1 MKVNKLLFCLL
12 FLMLGTT
19 TAWAD
24 KYYQPGSYKGDNTP
38 RLTLEQ
44 AVGKKFM
51 IYNTA
56 IAGNVDRTGFLRNG
70 GASFEHDKSKERD
83 LYVYNES
90 FVYTME
96 KHTDDD
102 GTVWYAIKSVNTGLY
117 VNAAGKT
124 DILKATDAKLII
136 TSWNEATEGKSGV
149 NMESWKYSV
158 IANNKIT
165 SDGHGSTVFVVKNGN
180 TYWNGNPDAFATY
193 SNGHPFAFYEAH
205 EVTGG
210 EYLQDLHI
218 YSRSDIYSAQVIYGY
233 IKDASQITSSPR
245 FVDEGGFE
253 NLIDGDATT
262 YNVTDWKSTTNGH
275 YYQIDLRTSVE
286 SLYLYM
292 QRRADGKNAPTKY
305 ELQASADGNSY
316 KKIGEYTTELA
327 SKVFYTSPKILLNGS
342 YQHLRIVAR
351 ETTTPDYKCMGFS
364 ELYVLPGTP
373 EMEDVLK
380 FVNLSA
386 ADPIYTKTTAKEYTR
401 LVEKYNS
408 ECPDAKLLSGVP
420 LPGNKYR
427 IYADAYDVK
436 NHVYVNREIK
446 ADSEFDDLEIVSP
459 GSYHK
464 TEGDARKM
472 YEWYCERTADGYLVF
487 RNVANP
493 KKYLGNG
500 AVVDEPYG
508 WSMSTL
514 GTQRHGVPLRNHAQ
528 QYLAVYNDGTHWM
541 GNVKEIQNQTVANA
555 SIDHDNNAET
565 DPKIVEK
572 GLCTDF
578 VFIPVPNSDN
588 EKKITI
594 TANDLVERNT
604 RLLFDSNGDGTA
616 EVHPLPFSRM
626 FVDPNKFSKLQLQ
639 LLCNDVHVYK
649 GVKVNGVLNDAV
661 ATHNVNDNVISFNF
675 NAVNDGDI
683 LEIQLDIKKPFEVM
697 SAEFKTTETPH
708 LYLIRNKHQLGLP
721 QQARPNRADVNIEIG
736 GDENDQPISSQTGRR
751 YYARFNNRGADMDL
765 VEGTETWQNTD
776 IDANSLF
783 YFTET
788 EDKDH
793 AEYYCVD
800 IHNATT
806 VMKCADHAK
815 WDNQGNTWFVQPKKI
830 TNNYGYNIGRTIL
843 NTNNNP
849 NDVWGCS
856 HSEGNKIVMHSAND
870 DGTAWEFIPV
880 DDPTAKKLLYEFIDG
895 VAKEL
900 YSAIDSKMD
909 LPGIDETK
917 AGYYLKMV
925 EMMHDRAAYFKDP
938 ESYKISGG
946 SFSDETSNPVAKL
959 LQFAQNIHMLEHE
972 IEYALYELPGLSQ
985 DVVGKLSDLGN
996 SEQPHWYYIR
1006 NVKSNN
1012 YAGYVDT
1019 DAQMSL
1025 GQFPVD
1031 EEGENQPQLKNLF
1044 YFVGEKNSY
1053 APVMDDDPNNNG
1065 LYHDFPGNNLIVDEY
1080 LKAHMHTFMAKDLTL
1095 VSKNVKVPMSNVN
1108 MNPGSGKQTVA
1119 NVSLKHDED
1128 WRVELE
1134 YDLTGHTQYNAYGSA
1149 LLASTG
1155 DPLADNYTGAFQVYF
1170 KDDHSIVIKC
1180 NNADDGYRFWH
1191 TQNYCSHIK
1200 VVITYSQHVVTM
1212 DVYNSIGV
1220 KETKHVYGVTLN
1232 DISQLTTALP
1242 ADGVTLT
1249 KLNAYQVEEMTWKTH
1264 QQLQE
1269 DGENKDDWY
1278 ILPSSNTAYPGLA
1291 IVLEDP
1297 NDNMMGW
1304 AKGEEGEGKYITT
1317 DLGTADNSTWK
1328 FERVIEFDAHV
1339 DELLEMYD
1347 YKDCVIYDKDIA
1359 RLYALILE
1367 KSTFIKEH
1375 ENDPLE
1381 EAAFNELYYAFLNYK
1396 GRTAAELQAPKPGSL
1411 YTIRPMVEENTGNA
1425 LLVHVDKSNETY
1437 STKEVY
1443 NGGVVRAGED
1453 EKSYDPR
1460 GVWVFEGT
1468 AGADGFLPLK
1478 DLKLRNLHTQCYLT
1492 ALGDA
1497 ASAVNEADA
1506 AQVTLGTIGGCITKF
1521 QVGEKFMNRTTVSPT
1536 LSYDR
1541 TRDFWGDALINYPSA
1556 LDESINTGKT
1566 EGNIPSTEGNVR
1578 CKRLDVEVK
1587 TDVNETS
1594 KNVVV
1599 TFTYEGGDH
1608 KINIL
1613 GVELLGNN
1621 GKMLYADYHYGSAD
1635 SDQENSVYTINGVVA
1650 GAYTMNCYVFEPDG
1664 GDQLTEHK
1672 GHFEIDGVVA
1682 YSGEGK
1688 IINTDIETTKW
1699 IVEEILNPEESVY
1712 YETSTNTNGHSTLM
1726 LGFPTLIPDEVEA
1739 FHGVTDGKI
1748 LDGRYISMVSYGEPY
1763 ETRIL
1768 PANAPVIL
1776 RNTDQSIESKTVKF
1790 YYRES
1795 NAKAVADNYI
1805 FGHLYFTAV
1814 KCASFDD
1821 VDGDGNPDRDIDIY
1835 MLNKNKTT
1843 TRMYRTYEN
1852 YDKDGNKVTLS
1863 DGTTTHFEGGYVTCK
1878 ANKAFM
1884 VLSKE
1889 TSQSV
1894 SSLAFTFTTG
1904 GTTSVDDVETELGE
1918 LEIIETIYDLQGRR
1932 LSEITQPG
1940 IYIVNG
1946 KKVFVK

>member
-1 MKVNKLLFCLL
+1 MKAKYLLFSLL

-24 KYYQPGSYKGDNTP
+24 KYYQPGSYKGDKMP

-56 IAGNVDRTGFLRNG
+56 IADGVDRTGFLRNDG
-70 GASFEHDKSKERD
+70 VQFAHDKSKERD

-96 KHTDDD
+96 AYDDNAD
-102 GTVWYAIKSVNTGLY
+102 GVNDWYAIKSVNTGLY
-117 VNAAGKT
+117 VNIDGKT
-124 DILKATDAKLII
+124 DILKATDAKLYI
-136 TSWNEATEGKSGV
+136 TSWDNATGKSGV
-149 NMESWKYSV
+149 SMEGWQYNV
-158 IANNKIT
+158 VANGDIT
-165 SDGHGSTVFVVKNGN
+165 SGGHGSTVFVVKNGN
-180 TYWNGNPDAFATY
+180 TYWNGNPAAFATW
-193 SNGHPFAFYEAH
+193 SDAHPYAFYEAH

-233 IKDASQITSSPR
+233 IKGASQITSSPSYTG
-245 FVDEGGFE
+245 EGGFA

-262 YNVTDWKSTTNGH
+262 YNVTNWQNNVAGH
-275 YYQIDLRTSVE
+275 YYQINLGENAE
-286 SLYLYM
+286 SIYLYM

-316 KKIGEYTTELA
+316 TKIGDYTTELA
-327 SKVFYTSPKILLNGS
+327 SKAIYTSPKISLNGS
-342 YQHLRIVAR
+342 YRYLRIVAR
-351 ETTTPDYKCMGFS
+351 ETSTDGYTCMGLS
-364 ELYVLPGTP
+364 ELYVLPSTK
-373 EMEDVLK
+373 EIEDAFEYVTLAS
-380 FVNLSA
+380 N
-386 ADPIYTKTTAKEYTR
+386 DPIYTKATAKEYTR

-408 ECPDAKLLSGVP
+408 QCPDARLLSGVP

-427 IYADAYDVK
+427 IYADAFDVEK
-436 NHVYVNREIK
+436 GVYVNREIK
-446 ADSEFDDLEIVSP
+446 ANADGTTLDIKDS
-459 GSYHK
+459 GSYYGEA
-464 TEGDARKM
+464 TDDARKV
-472 YEWYCERTADGYLVF
+472 YEWYCEQNSDGLLVF
-487 RNVANP
+487 RNVADP
-493 KKYLGNG
+493 SKFLGNG
-500 AVVDEPYG
+500 VVVNEPYG
-508 WSMSTL
+508 WSMNTV
-514 GTQRHGVPLRNHAQ
+514 GTRRHGVPLMNYAQ
-528 QYLAVYNDGTHWM
+528 QYLAVYNDGTLWM
-541 GNVKEIQNQTVANA
+541 GNVREIQNQTVANA
-555 SIDHDNNAET
+555 SIDTDNNPET
-565 DPKIVEK
+565 PAVEVAS

-578 VFIPVPNSDN
+578 VFIPVPHTNN

-616 EVHPLPFSRM
+616 EIHPLPYSRM
-626 FVDPNKFSKLQLQ
+626 FVDATKFSTLKLQ
-639 LLCNDVHVYK
+639 LLCDDVHVYK
-649 GVKVNGVLNDAV
+649 GVKVNGVLNNDV
-661 ATHNVNDNVISFNF
+661 ATRNGDVISFNF
-675 NAVNDGDI
+675 DAVNNGDI
-683 LEIQLDIKKPFEVM
+683 LEIQLDIEKPFEVM

-721 QQARPNRADVNIEIG
+721 QQARPNRADADVNIGIG
-736 GDENDQPISSQTGRR
+736 GDENGPISSQTGKR

-765 VEGTETWQNTD
+765 VEGTEDWTKTD
-776 IDANSLF
+776 FDANSLF

-788 EDKDH
+788 EDKDYT
-793 AEYYCVD
+793 EYYCVD

-815 WDNQGNTWFVQPKKI
+815 WDTQGNTWFVQPKKI

-856 HSEGNKIVMHSAND
+856 HSEGNKIVIHSAND

-880 DDPTAKKLLYEFIDG
+880 DDATAKKLLYEFIDG

-900 YSAIDSKMD
+900 YKAIDDKMTLD
-909 LPGIDETK
+909 GIDETK
-917 AGYYLKMV
+917 AGYYRKIV

-938 ESYKISGG
+938 TSYSG

-972 IEYALYELPGLSQ
+972 IQYALYELPELSQ
-985 DVVGKLSDLGN
+985 DVVGKLSELGN
-996 SEQPHWYYIR
+996 SDQPHWYYIR

-1019 DAQMSL
+1019 DAQMTL
-1025 GQFPVD
+1025 GQFPV
-1031 EEGENQPQLKNLF
+1031 ENGENQPQLKNLF

-1053 APVMDDDPNNNG
+1053 ASVMGGDPAKYG
-1065 LYHDFPGNNLIVDEY
+1065 TYKDFPGNNLIVDEY
-1080 LKAHMHTFMAKDLTL
+1080 LKAHMHTFMAKDLTF
-1095 VSKNVKVPMSNVN
+1095 VSKNVEVPMNNVN
-1108 MNPGSGKQTVA
+1108 MNPGAGKQTVA
-1119 NVSLKHDED
+1119 EVNLKHDED

-1134 YDLTGHTQYNAYGSA
+1134 YDLSGHTQYNAYGSA

-1155 DPLADNYTGAFQVYF
+1155 DPLADNYSGAFQVYF

-1180 NNADDGYRFWH
+1180 NNADDRYQFYN

-1220 KETKHVYGVTLN
+1220 KETKHVSGVTLN
-1232 DISQLTTALP
+1232 DISLLTTALP

-1269 DGENKDDWY
+1269 AGENKDDWY

-1291 IVLEDP
+1291 IVLDDP

-1304 AKGEEGEGKYITT
+1304 SNGEGKGTYITT

-1328 FERVIEFDAHV
+1328 FERVTDFDAHV
-1339 DELLEMYD
+1339 DELLKMYD

-1359 RLYALILE
+1359 RLYALIAE
-1367 KSTFIKEH
+1367 KSTFIKGGESR
-1375 ENDPLE
+1375 EGE

-1411 YTIRPMVEENTGNA
+1411 YTIRPMAEENTANA
-1425 LLVHVDKSNETY
+1425 LVVHVDNKGNGAY
-1437 STKEVY
+1437 ATKEVY

-1468 AGADGFLPLK
+1468 AGADGFLPLEN
-1478 DLKLRNLHTQCYLT
+1478 LKLKNLHTQCYLT

-1497 ASAVNEADA
+1497 ASAVNEANA
-1506 AQVTLGTIGGCITKF
+1506 APVTLGTIGGCITKF
-1521 QVGEKFMNRTTVSPT
+1521 KVGEQFMNRTTVTPT
-1536 LSYDR
+1536 LAYDR
-1541 TRDFWGDALINYPSA
+1541 TRDFWGDEVGTYPDRVKDQITIA
-1556 LDESINTGKT
+1556 RLGDGT
-1566 EGNIPSTEGNVR
+1566 VR

-1587 TDVNETS
+1587 TEGEESS

-1599 TFTYEGGDH
+1599 TFTYDDGNH

-1621 GKMLYADYHYGSAD
+1621 GEVLYSDYHYGKAGGD
-1635 SDQENSVYTINGVVA
+1635 HVDNTYTITGVVA
-1650 GAYTMNCYVFEPDG
+1650 GAYTMNCYVFEPNG
-1664 GDQLTEHK
+1664 GDQLIEHK
-1672 GHFEIDGVVA
+1672 GHFTIDGVVA

-1688 IINTDIETTKW
+1688 IVNTGSATTKW
-1699 IVEEILNPEESVY
+1699 IVEEIRNPEEQVY
-1712 YETSTNTNGHSTLM
+1712 FETSTNTNGHSTLM

-1739 FHGVTDGKI
+1739 FHGVSDGDI
-1748 LDGRYISMVSYGEPY
+1748 LDGRYISLVSYGEPG

-1768 PANAPVIL
+1768 PANTPVIL
-1776 RNTDQSIESKTVKF
+1776 KNTDKSIDSKTVRF
-1790 YYRES
+1790 YYS
-1795 NAKAVADNYI
+1795 NMGAKKFDDSYI
-1805 FGHLYFTAV
+1805 FGYLYYTIV
-1814 KCASFDD
+1814 DCSSFDD
-1821 VDGDGNPDRDIDIY
+1821 VDGDGVADRDVDIY
-1835 MLNKNKTT
+1835 MMNKNGTT

-1852 YDKDGNKVTLS
+1852 YNSEGVKESIN
-1863 DGTTTHFEGGYVTCK
+1863 GTTNHFEGGHVPCK

-1889 TSQSV
+1889 TSASA
-1894 SSLAFTFTTG
+1894 SSLSFSFRTG
-1904 GTTSVDDVETELGE
+1904 PTSIDDVETETDDV
-1918 LEIIETIYDLQGRR
+1918 EIEETIYDLQGRR

-1946 KKVFVK
+1946 KKVYVK

>member
-56 IAGNVDRTGFLRNG
+56 INGNEDRTGFLRNG
-70 GASFEHDKSKERD
+70 GVSFEHDKSKERD

-96 KHTDDD
+96 KHTEDD

-117 VNAAGKT
+117 VNAAGRT

-136 TSWNEATEGKSGV
+136 TSWDKATEGKSGV

-158 IANNKIT
+158 IAKDKI
-165 SDGHGSTVFVVKNGN
+165 SEGHGSTVFVVKNYNGGDRP
-180 TYWNGNPDAFATY
+180 YWNGTVNAFDTWD
-193 SNGHPFAFYEAH
+193 NGHPFAFYEAH

-233 IKDASQITSSPR
+233 VQNAKQQITSSPSYTK
-245 FVDEGGFE
+245 EGGFE

-262 YNVTDWKSTTNGH
+262 YNVTDWRNSVAGH
-275 YYQIDLRTSVE
+275 YYQIDLGEKPE
-286 SLYLYM
+286 SIYLYM
-292 QRRADGKNAPTKY
+292 QRRADGLNAPTKY

-316 KKIGEYTTELA
+316 TKIGEYTTELA
-327 SKVFYTSPKILLNGS
+327 SKAFYTSPKILLNGS
-342 YQHLRIVAR
+342 YRYLRIVAR
-351 ETTTPDYKCMGFS
+351 ETTTQGYNCMGLS

-373 EMEDVLK
+373 EMEDVLD

-386 ADPIYTKTTAKEYTR
+386 KDPIYTKTTAKEYTR

-427 IYADAYDVK
+427 IYADAYDVEK
-436 NHVYVNREIK
+436 HVYVNHEIK
-446 ADSEFDDLEIVSP
+446 ANADGTTLDIMAS
-459 GSYHK
+459 GSYHSAK
-464 TEGDARKM
+464 TDQEQYEQ
-472 YEWYCERTADGYLVF
+472 YEWYCEQNSNGLLVF

-493 KKYLGNG
+493 NKYLGNG
-500 AVVDEPYG
+500 AVVDKPYE

-541 GNVKEIQNQTVANA
+541 GNVREVQNQTVANA
-555 SIDHDNNAET
+555 SIDTDNDPET
-565 DPKIVEK
+565 QAVEVAS

-578 VFIPVPNSDN
+578 VFIPVPHTNK

-604 RLLFDSNGDGTA
+604 RLLFDSNGDGTD
-616 EVHPLPFSRM
+616 EVYPLPFSRM
-626 FVDPNKFSKLQLQ
+626 FVDPDKFSKLQLQ
-639 LLCNDVHVYK
+639 LLCNDVHAYQ
-649 GVKVNGVLNDAV
+649 GVKVNGELNDAV
-661 ATHNVNDNVISFNF
+661 ANRNDNVISFNF
-675 NAVNDGDI
+675 NDVNNGDI
-683 LEIQLDIKKPFEVM
+683 LEIQLDIEKPFEVM
-697 SAEFKTTETPH
+697 SAELETTKTPH
-708 LYLIRNKHQLGLP
+708 LYLIRNKHQLGLS
-721 QQARPNRADVNIEIG
+721 QQARPNRAGKDVNIEID
-736 GDENDQPISSQTGRR
+736 GDENGPISSQTGRR

-765 VEGTETWQNTD
+765 VEGTEDWTKTD

-788 EDKDH
+788 EDKDY

-806 VMKCADHAK
+806 VMRCADHAK

-830 TNNYGYNIGRTIL
+830 TNNYGYNIGRTVL
-843 NTNNNP
+843 NATNNP

-870 DGTAWEFIPV
+870 DGTAWEFIEV
-880 DDPTAKKLLYEFIDG
+880 DDDIAKTMLKAFIDK
-895 VAKEL
+895 VAAEL
-900 YSAIDSKMD
+900 NKALDEKATQE
-909 LPGIDETK
+909 GIDATK
-917 AGYYLKMV
+917 VLYYRFIVNTMKERAAGYYN
-925 EMMHDRAAYFKDP
+925 
-938 ESYKISGG
+938 GT
-946 SFSDETSNPVAKL
+946 FSTPGDDATAKL
-959 LQFAQNIHMLEHE
+959 LQFAQNIHMVEHE
-972 IEYALYELPGLSQ
+972 IEYALYELPELSQ
-985 DVVGKLSDLGN
+985 DVVGRLSELGN
-996 SEQPHWYYIR
+996 SDQPHWYYIR

-1012 YAGYVDT
+1012 YAEYVDT
-1019 DAQMSL
+1019 DAQMTL

-1031 EEGENQPQLKNLF
+1031 EKGKNQPQLKNLF

-1095 VSKNVKVPMSNVN
+1095 VSKNVEVPMNNKN
-1108 MNPGSGKQTVA
+1108 MKPGAGKQTVA
-1119 NVSLKHDED
+1119 EVNLKHDED

-1180 NNADDGYRFWH
+1180 NNADDRYRFEH

-1220 KETKHVYGVTLN
+1220 KETQHVYGVTLN

-1242 ADGVTLT
+1242 ADGITMT

-1269 DGENKDDWY
+1269 AGENKDDWY

-1304 AKGEEGEGKYITT
+1304 ANGEGKGTYITT

-1328 FERVIEFDAHV
+1328 FERVTDFDAHV

-1359 RLYALILE
+1359 RLYALIE
-1367 KSTFIKEH
+1367 ETSTFIKDSI
-1375 ENDPLE
+1375 NGPGE
-1381 EAAFNELYYAFLNYK
+1381 EAAFNKLYYAFLNYK

-1425 LLVHVDKSNETY
+1425 LLVHVDKSNGTY

-1468 AGADGFLPLK
+1468 AGADGFLALEN
-1478 DLKLRNLHTQCYLT
+1478 LRVKNLHTQCYLT

-1497 ASAVNEADA
+1497 ASAVNEADS
-1506 AQVTLGTIGGCITKF
+1506 AQVTLGTIGGCITMFK
-1521 QVGEKFMNRTTVSPT
+1521 VGEKFMNRTKVDPT
-1536 LSYDR
+1536 LSYNR
-1541 TRDFWGDALINYPSA
+1541 NPAFWGDAVTVYPSK
-1556 LDESINTGKT
+1556 LDTLITD
-1566 EGNIPSTEGNVR
+1566 EGYTLGGTVR
-1578 CKRLDVEVK
+1578 CKRLDVEV
-1587 TDVNETS
+1587 ET
-1594 KNVVV
+1594 KGNVVV
-1599 TFTYEGGDH
+1599 TFTYEGGEH

-1613 GVELLGNN
+1613 GVELLGND
-1621 GKMLYADYHYGSAD
+1621 GKMVYADYHYGS
-1635 SDQENSVYTINGVVA
+1635 EGGNHVKNVYTIKDVVA
-1650 GAYTMNCYVFEPDG
+1650 GAYTMNCYVFEPNGDG
-1664 GDQLTEHK
+1664 ADADRLTNHI
-1672 GHFEIDGVVA
+1672 GSFEIKGVA
-1682 YSGEGK
+1682 TYSGEGK
-1688 IINTDIETTKW
+1688 IISTGGTAATKW

-1712 YETSTNTNGHSTLM
+1712 YETTIEEGYSTLM
-1726 LGFPTLIPDEVEA
+1726 LGFDTKIPEGVEA
-1739 FHGVTDGKI
+1739 YTGAIDGIVVDKKYLSMTQYEGSILAANTPVVLRSSDEGVAKI
-1748 LDGRYISMVSYGEPY
+1748 AQFYFSTIAGEP
-1763 ETRIL
+1763 E
-1768 PANAPVIL
+1768 
-1776 RNTDQSIESKTVKF
+1776 E
-1790 YYRES
+1790 
-1795 NAKAVADNYI
+1795 DNYLR
-1805 FGHLYFTAV
+1805 GSLYHTVVSTAKIEDAV
-1814 KCASFDD
+1814 GTSI
-1821 VDGDGNPDRDIDIY
+1821 NIY
-1835 MLNKNKTT
+1835 MLQSGKSGPK
-1843 TRMYRTYEN
+1843 MYWIYEE
-1852 YDKDGNKVTLS
+1852 YDAAGNLVDGGSNDKGKHVL
-1863 DGTTTHFEGGYVTCK
+1863 CK
-1878 ANKAFM
+1878 ANKAYIVIKSGEANGKGSFM
-1884 VLSKE
+1884 FMLNRGG
-1889 TSQSV
+1889 
-1894 SSLAFTFTTG
+1894 ATG
-1904 GTTSVDDVETELGE
+1904 IDDVEGETEE
-1918 LEIIETIYDLQGRR
+1918 VETIYDLQGRR
-1932 LSEITQPG
+1932 LQEITHPG
-1940 IYIVNG
+1940 VYIVNG
-1946 KKVFVK
+1946 RKVMVK

>member
-1 MKVNKLLFCLL
+1 MKAKYLLFSLL
-12 FLMLGTT
+12 FLMLGT

-24 KYYQPGSYKGDNTP
+24 KYYQPGSYKGDKMP

-56 IAGNVDRTGFLRNG
+56 IADGVDRTGFLRNDG
-70 GASFEHDKSKERD
+70 VQFAHDKSKERD

-96 KHTDDD
+96 AYDDNAD
-102 GTVWYAIKSVNTGLY
+102 GVNDWYAIKSVNTGLY
-117 VNAAGKT
+117 VNINGKT
-124 DILKATDAKLII
+124 DILKATDAKLYI
-136 TSWNEATEGKSGV
+136 TSWDKATAGKSGV
-149 NMESWKYSV
+149 SMEGWQYNV
-158 IANNKIT
+158 VANGDIT
-165 SDGHGSTVFVVKNGN
+165 SGGHGSTVFVVKNGN
-180 TYWNGNPDAFATY
+180 TYWNGNPDAFATW
-193 SNGHPFAFYEAH
+193 SDAHPYAFYEAH

-233 IKDASQITSSPR
+233 IKGASQITSSPSYTG
-245 FVDEGGFE
+245 EGGFA

-262 YNVTDWKSTTNGH
+262 YNVTNWQNNVAGH
-275 YYQIDLRTSVE
+275 YYQINLGENAE
-286 SLYLYM
+286 SIYLYM

-316 KKIGEYTTELA
+316 TKIGDYTTELA
-327 SKVFYTSPKILLNGS
+327 SKAIYTSPKILLNGS
-342 YQHLRIVAR
+342 YRYLRIVAR
-351 ETTTPDYKCMGFS
+351 ETSTDGYTCMGLS
-364 ELYVLPGTP
+364 ELYVLPGTK
-373 EMEDVLK
+373 EIEDAFEYVTL
-380 FVNLSA
+380 A
-386 ADPIYTKTTAKEYTR
+386 TTDPVYTKATAKEYTR

-408 ECPDAKLLSGVP
+408 QCPDARLLSGVP

-427 IYADAYDVK
+427 IYADAFDVK
-436 NHVYVNREIK
+436 KGVYVNREIK
-446 ADSEFDDLEIVSP
+446 ADGNNLAIMAS
-459 GSYHK
+459 GSYHSA
-464 TEGDARKM
+464 TDQEQ
-472 YEWYCERTADGYLVF
+472 YEWYCEQNSDGLLVF
-487 RNVANP
+487 RNVADP
-493 KKYLGNG
+493 TKYLGNG
-500 AVVDEPYG
+500 AVVNEPYG
-508 WSMSTL
+508 WSMNTV

-541 GNVKEIQNQTVANA
+541 GNVREIQNQTVANA
-555 SIDHDNNAET
+555 SIDTDNNPET
-565 DPKIVEK
+565 PAVEVAS

-578 VFIPVPNSDN
+578 VFIPVPHTNN

-626 FVDPNKFSKLQLQ
+626 FVNATKFSTLKLQ
-639 LLCNDVHVYK
+639 LLCDDVHAYQC
-649 GVKVNGVLNDAV
+649 VKVNGVLNDAV
-661 ATHNVNDNVISFNF
+661 ATRNGNVISFNF
-675 NAVNDGDI
+675 DAVNNGDI

-697 SAEFKTTETPH
+697 SAEFETTKTPH

-721 QQARPNRADVNIEIG
+721 QQARPNRADVNIGIG
-736 GDENDQPISSQTGRR
+736 GDENDQPISSQTGKR

-765 VEGTETWQNTD
+765 VEGTEDWTKTK

-793 AEYYCVD
+793 TEYYCVD

-815 WDNQGNTWFVQPKKI
+815 WDTQGNTWFVQPKKI

-880 DDPTAKKLLYEFIDG
+880 DDATAKKLLYEFIDG

-900 YSAIDSKMD
+900 YGAIDDKMD
-909 LPGIDETK
+909 LPGIDKTK
-917 AGYYLKMV
+917 AGYYRQMV
-925 EMMHDRAAYFKDP
+925 AMMHDRAAYFKDP
-938 ESYKISGG
+938 TSYSG
-946 SFSDETSNPVAKL
+946 SFSDTTSDPVAKL

-972 IEYALYELPGLSQ
+972 IQYALYELPELSQ
-985 DVVGKLSDLGN
+985 DVVGKLSELGN
-996 SEQPHWYYIR
+996 SDQPHWYYIR

-1012 YAGYVDT
+1012 YAEYVDT
-1019 DAQMSL
+1019 DAQMAL
-1025 GQFPVD
+1025 GQFPV
-1031 EEGENQPQLKNLF
+1031 ENGVNQPQLKNLF

-1053 APVMDDDPNNNG
+1053 APVMDTDPNNNG

-1095 VSKNVKVPMSNVN
+1095 VSKNVEVPMNNVN

-1119 NVSLKHDED
+1119 NVNLKHDED

-1180 NNADDGYRFWH
+1180 NNADDSYRFWH

-1220 KETKHVYGVTLN
+1220 KETKHVSGVTLN

-1269 DGENKDDWY
+1269 AGENKDDWY

-1304 AKGEEGEGKYITT
+1304 ANGEGKGTYITT
-1317 DLGTADNSTWK
+1317 DLGIADNSTWK
-1328 FERVIEFDAHV
+1328 FERVTDFDAHV

-1347 YKDCVIYDKDIA
+1347 YEDCVIYDKDIA

-1367 KSTFIKEH
+1367 KSTFIKAQKNREG
-1375 ENDPLE
+1375 E

-1411 YTIRPMVEENTGNA
+1411 YTIRPMVEENTANA
-1425 LLVHVDKSNETY
+1425 LVVHVDKSDEAHT
-1437 STKEVY
+1437 TKEVY
-1443 NGGVVRAGED
+1443 NGSVVRDEEEG

-1460 GVWVFEGT
+1460 GVWMFEGS
-1468 AGADGFLPLK
+1468 AGQDGFLPLEN
-1478 DLKLRNLHTQCYLT
+1478 LKLKNLHTQCYLT

-1497 ASAVNEADA
+1497 ASAVNEANA
-1506 AQVTLGTIGGCITKF
+1506 APVTLGTIGGCITKF
-1521 QVGEKFMNRTTVSPT
+1521 KVGEQFMNRATVTPT

-1541 TRDFWGDALINYPSA
+1541 TRDFWGDEVGTYPDRVKDQITIA
-1556 LDESINTGKT
+1556 RLGDGT
-1566 EGNIPSTEGNVR
+1566 VR

-1587 TDVNETS
+1587 TEGEESS

-1599 TFTYEGGDH
+1599 TFTYDDGNH

-1621 GKMLYADYHYGSAD
+1621 GEMLYADYHYGRAGGEHD
-1635 SDQENSVYTINGVVA
+1635 GNTYTLKGVVA

-1664 GDQLTEHK
+1664 GDELTSHK
-1672 GHFEIDGVVA
+1672 GHFTIEGVA
-1682 YSGEGK
+1682 TYSGEGK
-1688 IINTDIETTKW
+1688 IVNTGTEATKW
-1699 IVEEILNPEESVY
+1699 IVEEILDPEESVY

-1739 FHGVTDGKI
+1739 FYGSTHGKL
-1748 LDGRYISMVSYGEPY
+1748 LDGRYLSMTSYDGG
-1763 ETRIL
+1763 IL
-1768 PANAPVIL
+1768 PANTPVVL
-1776 RNTDQSIESKTVKF
+1776 RNKNFDANTPVPVEGIKF
-1790 YYRES
+1790 YYS
-1795 NAKAVADNYI
+1795 ATTVDAVEDNY
-1805 FGHLYFTAV
+1805 LYGSLYWTLV
-1814 KCASFDD
+1814 ECASFDEKD
-1821 VDGDGNPDRDIDIY
+1821 VDGDGKAEGNVNIY
-1835 MLNKNKTT
+1835 MLQASKQDVK
-1843 TRMYRTYEN
+1843 MFWVYEN
-1852 YDKDGNKVTLS
+1852 YRE
-1863 DGTTTHFEGGYVTCK
+1863 DGTKTGNNDDGGYVLCK
-1878 ANKAFM
+1878 ANKAYM
-1884 VLSKE
+1884 VLPSDKVGTISTLSFRFDGNTTEIDEVEYE
-1889 TSQSV
+1889 TV
-1894 SSLAFTFTTG
+1894 K
-1904 GTTSVDDVETELGE
+1904 
-1918 LEIIETIYDLQGRR
+1918 TIYDLQGRK
-1932 LSEITQPG
+1932 LDAITAPG

-1946 KKVFVK
+1946 VKVLVK

>member
-1 MKVNKLLFCLL
+1 MKAKYLLFSLL
-12 FLMLGTT
+12 FLMLGT

-24 KYYQPGSYKGDNTP
+24 KYYQPGSYKGDKMP

-56 IAGNVDRTGFLRNG
+56 IAGDVDRTGFLRNDG
-70 GASFEHDKSKERD
+70 VQFAHDKSKERD

-96 KHTDDD
+96 AYDDNAD
-102 GTVWYAIKSVNTGLY
+102 GVNDWYAIKSVNTGLY
-117 VNAAGKT
+117 VNINGKT
-124 DILKATDAKLII
+124 DILKATDAKLYI
-136 TSWNEATEGKSGV
+136 TSWDKATAGKSGV
-149 NMESWKYSV
+149 SMEGWQYNV
-158 IANNKIT
+158 VANGDIT
-165 SDGHGSTVFVVKNGN
+165 SGGHGSTVFVVKNGN
-180 TYWNGNPDAFATY
+180 TYWNGNPTAFATW
-193 SNGHPFAFYEAH
+193 SDAHPYAFYEAH

-233 IKDASQITSSPR
+233 IKGASQITSSPSYTG
-245 FVDEGGFE
+245 EGGFA

-262 YNVTDWKSTTNGH
+262 YNVTNWQNNVAGH
-275 YYQIDLRTSVE
+275 YYQINLGENAE
-286 SLYLYM
+286 SIYLYM

-316 KKIGEYTTELA
+316 TKIGDYTTELA
-327 SKVFYTSPKILLNGS
+327 SKAIYTSPKISLNGS
-342 YQHLRIVAR
+342 YRYLRIVAR
-351 ETTTPDYKCMGFS
+351 ETSTDGYTCMGLS
-364 ELYVLPGTP
+364 ELYVLPGTK
-373 EMEDVLK
+373 EIDDAFEYVTLAS
-380 FVNLSA
+380 N
-386 ADPIYTKTTAKEYTR
+386 DPIYTKATAKEYTR

-408 ECPDAKLLSGVP
+408 QCPDARLLSGVP

-427 IYADAYDVK
+427 IYADAFDVEK
-436 NHVYVNREIK
+436 GVYVNREIK
-446 ADSEFDDLEIVSP
+446 ANADGTTLDIMDS
-459 GSYHK
+459 GSYHSA
-464 TEGDARKM
+464 TDQEQ
-472 YEWYCERTADGYLVF
+472 YEWYCEQNSDGLLVF
-487 RNVANP
+487 RNVADP
-493 KKYLGNG
+493 TKYLGNG
-500 AVVDEPYG
+500 VVVNEPYG
-508 WSMSTL
+508 WSMNTV

-541 GNVKEIQNQTVANA
+541 GNVREIQNQTVANA
-555 SIDHDNNAET
+555 SIDTDNNPET
-565 DPKIVEK
+565 PAVEVAS

-578 VFIPVPNSDN
+578 VFIPVPHTNN

-626 FVDPNKFSKLQLQ
+626 FVSATKFSTLKLQ
-639 LLCNDVHVYK
+639 LLCDDVHAYQC
-649 GVKVNGVLNDAV
+649 VKVNGELNDAV
-661 ATHNVNDNVISFNF
+661 ATRNGNVISFNF
-675 NAVNDGDI
+675 DAVNNGDI

-697 SAEFKTTETPH
+697 SADFITTETPH

-721 QQARPNRADVNIEIG
+721 QQARPNRADADVNIGIG
-736 GDENDQPISSQTGRR
+736 GDENDGPISSQTGRR

-765 VEGTETWQNTD
+765 VEGTEDWTKTD
-776 IDANSLF
+776 FDANSLF

-788 EDKDH
+788 EDKDY
-793 AEYYCVD
+793 AKYYCVD

-815 WDNQGNTWFVQPKKI
+815 WDTQGNTWFVQPKKI

-880 DDPTAKKLLYEFIDG
+880 DDATAKKLLYEFIDG

-900 YSAIDSKMD
+900 YGAIDGKMD
-909 LPGIDETK
+909 LPGIDKTK
-917 AGYYLKMV
+917 AGYYRQMV
-925 EMMHDRAAYFKDP
+925 AMMHDRAAYFKDP
-938 ESYKISGG
+938 ESYSG
-946 SFSDETSNPVAKL
+946 SFSDTTSDPVAKL

-972 IEYALYELPGLSQ
+972 IQYALYELPEMSQ
-985 DVVGKLSDLGN
+985 DVVGKLSELGN
-996 SEQPHWYYIR
+996 SDQPHWYYIR

-1012 YAGYVDT
+1012 YAEYVDT
-1019 DAQMSL
+1019 DAQMAL

-1031 EEGENQPQLKNLF
+1031 ENGKNQPQLKNLF

-1053 APVMDDDPNNNG
+1053 APVMDTDPNNNG

-1095 VSKNVKVPMSNVN
+1095 VSKNVEVPMNNVN

-1119 NVSLKHDED
+1119 NVNLKHDED

-1180 NNADDGYRFWH
+1180 NNADDSYRFWH

-1220 KETKHVYGVTLN
+1220 KETKHVSGVTLN

-1269 DGENKDDWY
+1269 AGENKDDWY

-1304 AKGEEGEGKYITT
+1304 ANGEGKGTYITT
-1317 DLGTADNSTWK
+1317 DLGIADNSTWK
-1328 FERVIEFDAHV
+1328 FERVTDFDAHV

-1347 YKDCVIYDKDIA
+1347 YEDCVIYDKDIA
-1359 RLYALILE
+1359 RLYALIAE
-1367 KSTFIKEH
+1367 KSTYIKEV
-1375 ENDPLE
+1375 ENREGE
-1381 EAAFNELYYAFLNYK
+1381 EAAFNELYYAFLNYM
-1396 GRTAAELQAPKPGSL
+1396 GRTAAELKAPKAGSL
-1411 YTIRPMVEENTGNA
+1411 YTIRPMVEENTANA
-1425 LLVHVDKSNETY
+1425 LVVHVDKSDEAHT
-1437 STKEVY
+1437 TKEVY
-1443 NGGVVRAGED
+1443 NGSVVRDEEEG

-1460 GVWVFEGT
+1460 GVWMFEGS
-1468 AGADGFLPLK
+1468 AGQDGFLPLNG
-1478 DLKLRNLHTQCYLT
+1478 LKLKNIHTQCYLT

-1497 ASAVNEADA
+1497 ASAVNEADDA
-1506 AQVTLGTIGGCITKF
+1506 PVVTLGTIGGCITKF
-1521 QVGEKFMNRTTVSPT
+1521 KVGGQFMNRTAVTPT
-1536 LSYDR
+1536 LAYDR
-1541 TRDFWGDALINYPSA
+1541 TRDFWGDAVTAYPSE
-1556 LDESINTGKT
+1556 LSKSITDGGYT
-1566 EGNIPSTEGNVR
+1566 SGGTVR
-1578 CKRLDVEVK
+1578 CKRLDVEV
-1587 TDVNETS
+1587 ETEG
-1594 KNVVV
+1594 NVVV
-1599 TFTYEGGDH
+1599 TFTYDEGNH
-1608 KINIL
+1608 KINVL
-1613 GVELLGNN
+1613 GVELLGND
-1621 GKMLYADYHYGSAD
+1621 GKMVYADYHYGRAGGD
-1635 SDQENSVYTINGVVA
+1635 HVDNVYTINNVVA
-1650 GAYTMNCYVFEPDG
+1650 GAYTMNCYVFEPNG
-1664 GDQLTEHK
+1664 GDELTSHK
-1672 GHFEIDGVVA
+1672 GHLTIEGVA
-1682 YSGEGK
+1682 EYSGEGK
-1688 IINTDIETTKW
+1688 IINTGTEATKW

-1739 FHGVTDGKI
+1739 FYGSTHGKL
-1748 LDGRYISMVSYGEPY
+1748 LDGRYLSMTSYDGG
-1763 ETRIL
+1763 IL
-1768 PANAPVIL
+1768 PANTPVVL
-1776 RNTDQSIESKTVKF
+1776 RNKNFDANNPVPVEGIKF
-1790 YYRES
+1790 YYS
-1795 NAKAVADNYI
+1795 ATTVDAVEDNY
-1805 FGHLYFTAV
+1805 LYGSLYWTLV
-1814 KCASFDD
+1814 ECASFDEKD
-1821 VDGDGNPDRDIDIY
+1821 VDGDGNAEGNVNIY
-1835 MLNKNKTT
+1835 MLQASKQDVK
-1843 TRMYRTYEN
+1843 MFWVYEN
-1852 YDKDGNKVTLS
+1852 YRE
-1863 DGTTTHFEGGYVTCK
+1863 DGTKTGNNDDGGYVLCK
-1878 ANKAFM
+1878 ANKAYM
-1884 VLSKE
+1884 VLPSDKVGTISSFSFRFDGNTTEIDEVEYE
-1889 TSQSV
+1889 TV
-1894 SSLAFTFTTG
+1894 K
-1904 GTTSVDDVETELGE
+1904 
-1918 LEIIETIYDLQGRR
+1918 TIYDLQGRK
-1932 LSEITQPG
+1932 LDAITAPG

-1946 KKVFVK
+1946 VKVLVK

>member
-1 MKVNKLLFCLL
+1 MKTKNLFLCLL
-12 FLMLGTT
+12 FLVLGTT

-24 KYYQPGSYKGDNTP
+24 KYYQPGSYKGDKMP

-56 IAGNVDRTGFLRNG
+56 IIGGSSGQDRTGFLRNDG
-70 GASFEHDKSKERD
+70 VQFAHDKSKERD

-96 KHTDDD
+96 AYDDNTDGVND
-102 GTVWYAIKSVNTGLY
+102 WYAIKSVNTGLY
-117 VNAAGKT
+117 VNINGKT
-124 DILKATDAKLII
+124 DILKATDAKLYI
-136 TSWNEATEGKSGV
+136 TSWDKATAGKSGV
-149 NMESWKYSV
+149 SMEGWQYNV
-158 IANNKIT
+158 VANGDIT
-165 SDGHGSTVFVVKNGN
+165 SGGHGSTVFVVKNGN
-180 TYWNGNPDAFATY
+180 TYWNGNPTTFATW
-193 SNGHPFAFYEAH
+193 SDAHPYAFYEAH

-218 YSRSDIYSAQVIYGY
+218 YSRSDIYSAQVIYGLVQSP
-233 IKDASQITSSPR
+233 SQITTNHPY
-245 FVDEGGFE
+245 DEGE
-253 NLIDGDATT
+253 IANLLDGDGVS
-262 YNVTDWKSTTNGH
+262 YHVSDWRENNADDYH
-275 YYQIDLRTSVE
+275 YYQVDLGKGVE

-305 ELQASADGNSY
+305 ELQVCATADGQFVTVAGERETTLADSNVYASD
-316 KKIGEYTTELA
+316 KINLG
-327 SKVFYTSPKILLNGS
+327 GS
-342 YQHLRIVAR
+342 YQYIRIVAKER
-351 ETTTPDYKCMGFS
+351 TVKEDGNFMCMGLS
-364 ELYVLPGTP
+364 ELYVLPGTTAIKDAIDYIA
-373 EMEDVLK
+373 M
-380 FVNLSA
+380 A
-386 ADPIYTKTTAKEYTR
+386 TADPVYTRATAKVYKD
-401 LVEKYNS
+401 LVEKYNT
-408 ECPDAKLLSGVP
+408 ECPEAKLLSGVP

-427 IYADAYDVK
+427 IYADAFDIEDG
-436 NHVYVNREIK
+436 VYVNREIK
-446 ADSEFDDLEIVSP
+446 ADNGLLIKEQ
-459 GSYHK
+459 GSYNAESDDSEK
-464 TEGDARKM
+464 DK
-472 YEWYCERTADGYLVF
+472 YEWYCEQTSDGYLVF

-493 KKYLGNG
+493 NKYLGNG
-500 AVVDEPYG
+500 AVVDEPYE

-541 GNVKEIQNQTVANA
+541 GNVREIQNQTVANA
-555 SIDHDNNAET
+555 SIDHDNDAET

-578 VFIPVPNSDN
+578 VFLPVPHTNN

-594 TANDLVERNT
+594 TASNLVERNT

-626 FVDPNKFSKLQLQ
+626 FVNATKFSNLQLH
-639 LLCNDVHVYK
+639 LLCDDVHAYQ
-649 GVKVNGVLNDAV
+649 GVKVNGVLNNTV
-661 ATHNVNDNVISFNF
+661 ATRNGNAISFNF
-675 NAVNDGDI
+675 DAVNNGDI
-683 LEIQLDIKKPFEVM
+683 LEIQLDIETPFEVM
-697 SAEFKTTETPH
+697 SAEFKTTETPQ

-721 QQARPNRADVNIEIG
+721 QQARPNRADADVNIEIG

-776 IDANSLF
+776 FDANSLF

-788 EDKDH
+788 EDKDYT
-793 AEYYCVD
+793 EYYCVD

-880 DDPTAKKLLYEFIDG
+880 DDATAKELLYKFIDT

-900 YSAIDSKMD
+900 YKAIDDKMTLD
-909 LPGIDETK
+909 GIDKTK
-917 AGYYLKMV
+917 AGYYRKIV

-938 ESYKISGG
+938 KSYSG
-946 SFSDETSNPVAKL
+946 SFSDETSDPVAKL

-972 IEYALYELPGLSQ
+972 IQYALYELPGLSQ
-985 DVVGKLSDLGN
+985 DVVGKLSELGN
-996 SEQPHWYYIR
+996 SDQPHWYYIR

-1012 YAGYVDT
+1012 YAEYVDT
-1019 DAQMSL
+1019 DAQMTL
-1025 GQFPVD
+1025 GQFPV
-1031 EEGENQPQLKNLF
+1031 ENGVNKPQLKNLF

-1095 VSKNVKVPMSNVN
+1095 VSKNVEVPMNNVN
-1108 MNPGSGKQTVA
+1108 MNPGAGKQTVA
-1119 NVSLKHDED
+1119 EVNLKHDED

-1134 YDLTGHTQYNAYGSA
+1134 YDLSGHTQYNAYGSA

-1155 DPLADNYTGAFQVYF
+1155 DPLADNYSGAFQVYF

-1180 NNADDGYRFWH
+1180 NNADDSYRFYN

-1220 KETKHVYGVTLN
+1220 KETKHVSGVTLN
-1232 DISQLTTALP
+1232 DISLLTTALP

-1269 DGENKDDWY
+1269 AGENKDDWY

-1304 AKGEEGEGKYITT
+1304 ANGEGKGTYITT
-1317 DLGTADNSTWK
+1317 DLGAADNSTWK
-1328 FERVIEFDAHV
+1328 FERVTDFDAHV
-1339 DELLEMYD
+1339 DELLKMYD

-1359 RLYALILE
+1359 RLYALIAE
-1367 KSTFIKEH
+1367 KSTFIKGGESRKG
-1375 ENDPLE
+1375 E

-1437 STKEVY
+1437 ATKEVY

-1460 GVWVFEGT
+1460 GVWMFEGT
-1468 AGADGFLPLK
+1468 AGQDGFLALNGLK
-1478 DLKLRNLHTQCYLT
+1478 VKNLHTQCYLT
-1492 ALGDA
+1492 TPGD
-1497 ASAVNEADA
+1497 SKSMVNEANA

-1521 QVGEKFMNRTTVSPT
+1521 QVGDNNYMNRATVTPT

-1541 TRDFWGDALINYPSA
+1541 TREYWGDEVGTYPDRVKDQITTA
-1556 LDESINTGKT
+1556 RLGDGT
-1566 EGNIPSTEGNVR
+1566 VR

-1587 TDVNETS
+1587 TEGEES
-1594 KNVVV
+1594 FKNVVV
-1599 TFTYEGGDH
+1599 KFIYDDGNH

-1621 GKMLYADYHYGSAD
+1621 GEVLYADYHYGRAGG
-1635 SDQENSVYTINGVVA
+1635 EHVGNTYTIEEVVA
-1650 GAYTMNCYVFEPDG
+1650 GAYTMNCYVFEPNN

-1672 GHFEIDGVVA
+1672 GHFTIEGVA
-1682 YSGEGK
+1682 THSGEGK
-1688 IINTDIETTKW
+1688 IINTGTEATKW
-1699 IVEEILNPEESVY
+1699 IIEEILNPEESVY
-1712 YETSTNTNGHSTLM
+1712 YNVPSLSSAILPDGKAYASLY
-1726 LGFPTLIPDEVEA
+1726 LGFDAKIPDGITA
-1739 FHGVTDGKI
+1739 WIVTDV
-1748 LDGRYISMVSYGEPY
+1748 LPNTQLVMEEVDGGGVV
-1763 ETRIL
+1763 
-1768 PANAPVIL
+1768 PANTGLIL
-1776 RNTDQSIESKTVKF
+1776 SSESEMTNQKF
-1790 YYRES
+1790 YYSATPAE
-1795 NAKAVADNYI
+1795 DNTKGILTGTPYTKI
-1805 FGHLYFTAV
+1805 VDCTAQNV
-1814 KCASFDD
+1814 
-1821 VDGDGNPDRDIDIY
+1821 Y
-1835 MLNKNKTT
+1835 MLGKKND
-1843 TRMYRTYEN
+1843 RIALYWTYEN
-1852 YDKDGNKVTLS
+1852 RNADGVKLTIG
-1863 DGTTTHFEGGYVTCK
+1863 GTTNHNDGGYVMCN
-1878 ANKAFM
+1878 ANKSYLEDGADNENA
-1884 VLSKE
+1884 V
-1889 TSQSV
+1889 SV
-1894 SSLAFTFTTG
+1894 YGFSFGG
-1904 GTTSVDDVETELGE
+1904 GTTGVDKVNDEVKGDSGNVKA
-1918 LEIIETIYDLQGRR
+1918 IYDLQGRK
-1932 LSEITQPG
+1932 LEGVGAPG

-1946 KKVFVK
+1946 KKVVVK

>member
-1 MKVNKLLFCLL
+1 MKAKYLLFSLL
-12 FLMLGTT
+12 FLMLGT

-24 KYYQPGSYKGDNTP
+24 KYYQPGSYKGDKMP

-56 IAGNVDRTGFLRNG
+56 IADGVDRTGFLRNDG
-70 GASFEHDKSKERD
+70 VQFAHDKSKERD

-96 KHTDDD
+96 AYDDD
-102 GTVWYAIKSVNTGLY
+102 ADGVNDWYAIKSVNTGLY
-117 VNAAGKT
+117 VNINGKT
-124 DILKATDAKLII
+124 DILKAIDAKLYI
-136 TSWNEATEGKSGV
+136 TSWDKATAGKSGV
-149 NMESWKYSV
+149 SMEGWQYNV
-158 IANNKIT
+158 VANGDIT
-165 SDGHGSTVFVVKNGN
+165 SGGHGSTVFVVKNGN
-180 TYWNGNPDAFATY
+180 TYWNGNPTTFATW
-193 SNGHPFAFYEAH
+193 SDAHPYAFYEAH

-233 IKDASQITSSPR
+233 IKGASQITSSPSYTG
-245 FVDEGGFE
+245 EGGFA

-262 YNVTDWKSTTNGH
+262 YNVTNWQNNVAGH
-275 YYQIDLRTSVE
+275 YYQINLGENAE
-286 SLYLYM
+286 SIYLYM

-316 KKIGEYTTELA
+316 TKIGDYTTGLA
-327 SKVFYTSPKILLNGS
+327 SKAIYTSPKILLNGS
-342 YQHLRIVAR
+342 YRYLRIVAR
-351 ETTTPDYKCMGFS
+351 ETSTDGYTCMGLS
-364 ELYVLPGTP
+364 ELYVLPGTK
-373 EMEDVLK
+373 EIEDAFEYVTLAS
-380 FVNLSA
+380 N
-386 ADPIYTKTTAKEYTR
+386 DPIYTKATAKEYTR
-401 LVEKYNS
+401 LVEQYNS
-408 ECPDAKLLSGVP
+408 QCPDAKLLSGVP

-446 ADSEFDDLEIVSP
+446 ADGNNLAIVNS
-459 GSYHK
+459 GSYYGEA
-464 TEGDARKM
+464 TDDARKV
-472 YEWYCERTADGYLVF
+472 YEWYCEQNSDGLLVF
-487 RNVANP
+487 RNVADP
-493 KKYLGNG
+493 TKYLGNG
-500 AVVDEPYG
+500 AVVNEPYG
-508 WSMSTL
+508 WSMNTV

-541 GNVKEIQNQTVANA
+541 GNVREIQNQTVANA
-555 SIDHDNNAET
+555 SIDTDNNPET
-565 DPKIVEK
+565 PAVEVAS

-578 VFIPVPNSDN
+578 VFIPVPHTNN

-626 FVDPNKFSKLQLQ
+626 FVNATKFSTLKLQ
-639 LLCNDVHVYK
+639 LLCDDVHAYQC
-649 GVKVNGVLNDAV
+649 VKVNGVLNDAV
-661 ATHNVNDNVISFNF
+661 ATRNGNVISFNF
-675 NAVNDGDI
+675 DAVNNGDI

-697 SAEFKTTETPH
+697 SAEFETTKTPH

-721 QQARPNRADVNIEIG
+721 QQARPNRADVNIGIG
-736 GDENDQPISSQTGRR
+736 GDENDQPISSQTGKR

-765 VEGTETWQNTD
+765 VEGTEDWTKTD

-788 EDKDH
+788 EDKDY
-793 AEYYCVD
+793 AKYYCVD

-815 WDNQGNTWFVQPKKI
+815 WDTQGNTWFVQPKKI

-870 DGTAWEFIPV
+870 DGSAWEFIKV
-880 DDPTAKKLLYEFIDG
+880 DDATAKKLLYEFIDG

-900 YSAIDSKMD
+900 YGAIDGKMD
-909 LPGIDETK
+909 LPGIDKTK
-917 AGYYLKMV
+917 AGYYRQMV
-925 EMMHDRAAYFKDP
+925 AMMHDRAAYFKDP
-938 ESYKISGG
+938 TSYSG

-972 IEYALYELPGLSQ
+972 IQYALYELPELSQ
-985 DVVGKLSDLGN
+985 DVVGKLSELGN
-996 SEQPHWYYIR
+996 SDQPHWYYIR

-1019 DAQMSL
+1019 DAQMTL
-1025 GQFPVD
+1025 GQFPV
-1031 EEGENQPQLKNLF
+1031 ENGVNQPQLKNLF

-1053 APVMDDDPNNNG
+1053 ASVMGGDPAKYG
-1065 LYHDFPGNNLIVDEY
+1065 TYKDFPGNNLIVDEY
-1080 LKAHMHTFMAKDLTL
+1080 LKAHMHTFMAKDLTF
-1095 VSKNVKVPMSNVN
+1095 VSKNVEVPMNNVN
-1108 MNPGSGKQTVA
+1108 KNPGAGNQTVA
-1119 NVSLKHDED
+1119 EVNLKHDED

-1155 DPLADNYTGAFQVYF
+1155 DPLADNYSGAFQVYF

-1180 NNADDGYRFWH
+1180 NNADDRYQFYN

-1220 KETKHVYGVTLN
+1220 KETKHVSGVTLN

-1269 DGENKDDWY
+1269 AGENKDDWY

-1304 AKGEEGEGKYITT
+1304 SNGEGKGTYITT

-1328 FERVIEFDAHV
+1328 FERVTDFDAHV
-1339 DELLEMYD
+1339 DELLEMYN
-1347 YKDCVIYDKDIA
+1347 YEDCVIYDKDIA
-1359 RLYALILE
+1359 RLYALIKE
-1367 KSTFIKEH
+1367 KSTYIKEVKDR
-1375 ENDPLE
+1375 EGE

-1411 YTIRPMVEENTGNA
+1411 YTIRPMAEENTANA
-1425 LLVHVDKSNETY
+1425 LVVHVDKSNDETY

-1443 NGGVVRAGED
+1443 NGSVVRDEEEG

-1460 GVWVFEGT
+1460 GVWMFEGT
-1468 AGADGFLPLK
+1468 AGADGFLPLNG
-1478 DLKLRNLHTQCYLT
+1478 LKLKNIHTQCYLT
-1492 ALGDA
+1492 ALGA
-1497 ASAVNEADA
+1497 EASAVNEGDA

-1521 QVGEKFMNRTTVSPT
+1521 QVGEKFMNRTTVTPT
-1536 LSYDR
+1536 LSYNR
-1541 TRDFWGDALINYPSA
+1541 TRDFWGDAVTDYPSE
-1556 LDESINTGKT
+1556 LDKSITNGGYTSGGT
-1566 EGNIPSTEGNVR
+1566 VR
-1578 CKRLDVEVK
+1578 CKRLDVEV
-1587 TDVNETS
+1587 ETGG
-1594 KNVVV
+1594 NVVV
-1599 TFTYEGGDH
+1599 TFTYDEGDH

-1613 GVELLGNN
+1613 GVELLGND
-1621 GKMLYADYHYGSAD
+1621 GKMVYADYHYGRAGGEHD
-1635 SDQENSVYTINGVVA
+1635 GNTYTLKGVVA

-1664 GDQLTEHK
+1664 GDELTSHK
-1672 GHFEIDGVVA
+1672 GHFTIEGVA
-1682 YSGEGK
+1682 TYSGEGK
-1688 IINTDIETTKW
+1688 IINTGTEATKW
-1699 IVEEILNPEESVY
+1699 IVEEILDPEESVY

-1739 FHGVTDGKI
+1739 FYGSTHGKL
-1748 LDGRYISMVSYGEPY
+1748 LDGRYLSMTSYDGG
-1763 ETRIL
+1763 IL
-1768 PANAPVIL
+1768 PANTPVVL
-1776 RNTDQSIESKTVKF
+1776 RNKNFDANNPVPVEGIKF
-1790 YYRES
+1790 YYS
-1795 NAKAVADNYI
+1795 ATTVDAVEDNY
-1805 FGHLYFTAV
+1805 LYGSLYWTLV
-1814 KCASFDD
+1814 ECASFDEKD
-1821 VDGDGNPDRDIDIY
+1821 VDGDGKAEGNVNIY
-1835 MLNKNKTT
+1835 MLQASKQDVK
-1843 TRMYRTYEN
+1843 MFWVYEN
-1852 YDKDGNKVTLS
+1852 YRE
-1863 DGTTTHFEGGYVTCK
+1863 DGTKTGNNDDGGYVLCK
-1878 ANKAFM
+1878 ANKAYM
-1884 VLSKE
+1884 VLPSDKVGTISTLSFRFDGNTTEIDEVEYE
-1889 TSQSV
+1889 TV
-1894 SSLAFTFTTG
+1894 K
-1904 GTTSVDDVETELGE
+1904 
-1918 LEIIETIYDLQGRR
+1918 TIYDLQGRK
-1932 LSEITQPG
+1932 LDAITAPG

-1946 KKVFVK
+1946 VKVLVK

>member
-24 KYYQPGSYKGDNTP
+24 KYYQPGSYKGEITP

-56 IAGNVDRTGFLRNG
+56 INGGEDRTGFLRNG
-70 GASFEHDKSKERD
+70 GVSFEHDKSKERD

-96 KHTDDD
+96 AYDDNAD
-102 GTVWYAIKSVNTGLY
+102 GVNDWYAIKSVNTGLY
-117 VNAAGKT
+117 VNAAGRT

-136 TSWNEATEGKSGV
+136 TSWDKATEGKSGV

-165 SDGHGSTVFVVKNGN
+165 SDGHGSTVFVVKNYNGGN
-180 TYWNGNPDAFATY
+180 NPYWNGKTETFDTW
-193 SNGHPFAFYEAH
+193 SDGHPFAFYIAH

-210 EYLQDLHI
+210 DYLQDLHI

-233 IKDASQITSSPR
+233 IKGASQITANPS
-245 FVDEGGFE
+245 FVGEGGFE
-253 NLIDGDATT
+253 DLIDGDATT
-262 YNVTDWKSTTNGH
+262 YNVTNWNNNVAGH
-275 YYQIDLRTSVE
+275 YYQIDLGEKAE
-286 SLYLYM
+286 SIYLYM
-292 QRRADGKNAPTKY
+292 QRRADGNNAPVKF
-305 ELQASADGNSY
+305 ELQACATANGTY
-316 KKIGEYTTELA
+316 TKIGDYTTELA
-327 SKVFYTSPKILLNGS
+327 SKAIYTSPKISLNGS

-351 ETTTPDYKCMGFS
+351 GTTTQGYNCMGFS
-364 ELYVLPGTP
+364 ELYVLPDIP
-373 EMEDVLK
+373 AMEDVLA

-386 ADPIYTKTTAKEYTR
+386 SDPIYKKATAKEYTR

-408 ECPDAKLLSGVP
+408 QCPDAKLLSGVP

-427 IYADAYDVK
+427 IYADAYDVEK
-436 NHVYVNREIK
+436 HVYVNREVK
-446 ADSEFDDLEIVSP
+446 ANADGTTLDIMAS
-459 GSYHK
+459 GSYHSA
-464 TEGDARKM
+464 TTDQEQ
-472 YEWYCERTADGYLVF
+472 YEWYCEKNSNGLLVF

-493 KKYLGNG
+493 DKYLGNG
-500 AVVDEPYG
+500 AVVDEPYE

-555 SIDHDNNAET
+555 SIDHDNDAET
-565 DPKIVEK
+565 APVIVEK

-578 VFIPVPNSDN
+578 VFIPVPTSDN

-604 RLLFDSNGDGTA
+604 RLLFDSNDDGTA
-616 EVHPLPFSRM
+616 EAHPLPFSRM
-626 FVDPNKFSKLQLQ
+626 FVDATKFSKLQLH
-639 LLCNDVHVYK
+639 LLCDDVHVYQ
-649 GVKVNGVLNDAV
+649 GVKLNGELNDAV
-661 ATHNVNDNVISFNF
+661 AERNGNVISFKF
-675 NAVNDGDI
+675 DAVNNGDI
-683 LEIQLDIKKPFEVM
+683 LEIQLDIEKPFEVM

-721 QQARPNRADVNIEIG
+721 QQARPNRADVNIGID
-736 GDENDQPISSQTGRR
+736 DEENGPISSQTGKR
-751 YYARFNNRGADMDL
+751 YYARFNNRDAEMYL
-765 VEGTETWQNTD
+765 VEGTEDWTKTD
-776 IDANSLF
+776 FDANSLF

-788 EDKDH
+788 EDEDYT
-793 AEYYCVD
+793 EYYCVD

-815 WDNQGNTWFVQPKKI
+815 WDTQGNTWFVQPKKI

-843 NTNNNP
+843 NANNNP

-870 DGTAWEFIPV
+870 DGSAWEFIPV
-880 DDPTAKKLLYEFIDG
+880 DDATAKILLYEFIDG

-900 YSAIDSKMD
+900 YKAIDGKMD

-917 AGYYLKMV
+917 ADYYRQIV
-925 EMMHDRAAYFKDP
+925 AMMQDRAGYFKDP
-938 ESYKISGG
+938 ESYSG
-946 SFSDETSNPVAKL
+946 SFSDETSDPVAKL

-972 IEYALYELPGLSQ
+972 IEYALFELPELSQ
-985 DVVGKLSDLGN
+985 DVVGKLSELGN

-1019 DAQMSL
+1019 NAQMTL
-1025 GQFPVD
+1025 GQFPV
-1031 EEGENQPQLKNLF
+1031 ENGENQPQLKNLF

-1053 APVMDDDPNNNG
+1053 ASVMGGDPAVYG
-1065 LYHDFPGNNLIVDEY
+1065 TYKDFPGNNLIVDEY

-1095 VSKNVKVPMSNVN
+1095 VSKNVEVPMNNVN
-1108 MNPGSGKQTVA
+1108 MNPGAGEQTVA
-1119 NVSLKHDED
+1119 NVSLKSDED

-1134 YDLTGHTQYNAYGSA
+1134 YDLSGHTQYNAYGSA
-1149 LLASTG
+1149 LLASTD
-1155 DPLADNYTGAFQVYF
+1155 DPLADNYSGAFQVYF

-1180 NNADDGYRFWH
+1180 NNADDRYQFYH

-1220 KETKHVYGVTLN
+1220 KETKYVYGVTLN

-1242 ADGVTLT
+1242 ADGITMT

-1269 DGENKDDWY
+1269 AGENKDDWY
-1278 ILPSSNTAYPGLA
+1278 ILPSSNTAYTGLA

-1304 AKGEEGEGKYITT
+1304 ANGEGKGTYITT

-1328 FERVIEFDAHV
+1328 FERVTDFDAHV

-1359 RLYALILE
+1359 RLYALIKE
-1367 KSTFIKEH
+1367 KSTFIKAH
-1375 ENDPLE
+1375 KNGSGE

-1425 LLVHVDKSNETY
+1425 LVVHVDKSNRTY
-1437 STKEVY
+1437 ATKEVY

-1468 AGADGFLPLK
+1468 AGADGFLPLEN
-1478 DLKLRNLHTQCYLT
+1478 LKLKNLHTQCYLT

-1521 QVGEKFMNRTTVSPT
+1521 KVGEKFMNRTTVTPT

-1541 TRDFWGDALINYPSA
+1541 THDFWGDAVTDYPSK
-1556 LDESINTGKT
+1556 LDTLITD
-1566 EGNIPSTEGNVR
+1566 EGYTLDGTVR
-1578 CKRLDVEVK
+1578 CKRLDVEV
-1587 TDVNETS
+1587 ETEG
-1594 KNVVV
+1594 NVVV
-1599 TFTYEGGDH
+1599 TFTYEEGD
-1608 KINIL
+1608 KINVL
-1613 GVELLGNN
+1613 GVELLGND
-1621 GKMLYADYHYGSAD
+1621 GKMVYADYHYGSAD
-1635 SDQENSVYTINGVVA
+1635 GEHVNSVYTINGVVA
-1650 GAYTMNCYVFEPDG
+1650 GAYTMNCYVFEPNG
-1664 GDQLTEHK
+1664 GDELTSHK
-1672 GHFEIDGVVA
+1672 GHFTIDGVA
-1682 YSGEGK
+1682 TYSGEGK
-1688 IINTDIETTKW
+1688 VVNTGTEATKW

-1748 LDGRYISMVSYGEPY
+1748 LDGRYISMVSYGEPG

-1776 RNTDQSIESKTVKF
+1776 RNTDQSIGSKTVKF

-1795 NAKAVADNYI
+1795 DAKAVADNYI

-1814 KCASFDD
+1814 NCASFDD

-1852 YDKDGNKVTLS
+1852 YDKDGNKVTY
-1863 DGTTTHFEGGYVTCK
+1863 DGTTNHFKGGYVTCK

>member
-19 TAWAD
+19 IAWAD

-56 IAGNVDRTGFLRNG
+56 IDGNVDHTGFLRNG
-70 GASFEHDKSKERD
+70 GVSFEHDKSKERD

-96 KHTDDD
+96 KHTEDG

-117 VNAAGKT
+117 VNINGKT
-124 DILKATDAKLII
+124 DILKATDAKLYI
-136 TSWNEATEGKSGV
+136 TDWDNATGKSGV
-149 NMESWKYSV
+149 NMESWKYNV
-158 IANNKIT
+158 IAKDKI
-165 SDGHGSTVFVVKNGN
+165 SEGHGSTVFVVKNGN
-180 TYWNGNPDAFATY
+180 TYWNGNTDAFATD
-193 SNGHPFAFYEAH
+193 SNGHPFAFYIAH

-233 IKDASQITSSPR
+233 VQNAKQQITSSPS

-262 YNVTDWKSTTNGH
+262 YNVTNWKNNVTGH
-275 YYQIDLRTSVE
+275 YYQIDLGTSVE

-292 QRRADGKNAPTKY
+292 QRRADGLNAPTMY
-305 ELQASADGNSY
+305 ELQASADGKSY
-316 KKIGEYTTELA
+316 TEIGDYTTELA
-327 SKVFYTSPKILLNGS
+327 SKAFYTSPKISLNSS
-342 YQHLRIVAR
+342 YRYLRIVAR
-351 ETTTPDYKCMGFS
+351 ETTTQGYNCMGLS

-373 EMEDVLK
+373 EMEDVLD

-386 ADPIYTKTTAKEYTR
+386 KDPIYTKTTAKEYTR

-427 IYADAYDVK
+427 IYADAYDVEK
-436 NHVYVNREIK
+436 HVYVNHEIK
-446 ADSEFDDLEIVSP
+446 ANADGTTLDIMAS
-459 GSYHK
+459 GSYHSAK
-464 TEGDARKM
+464 TDQEQYEQ
-472 YEWYCERTADGYLVF
+472 YEWYCEQNSNGLLVF
-487 RNVANP
+487 RNVADP
-493 KKYLGNG
+493 TKYLGNG
-500 AVVDEPYG
+500 AVVDEPYE

-565 DPKIVEK
+565 DPQIVEK

-578 VFIPVPNSDN
+578 VFIPVPHTNN

-604 RLLFDSNGDGTA
+604 KLLFDSNDDGTA

-626 FVDPNKFSKLQLQ
+626 FVNVTKFSKLQLH
-639 LLCNDVHVYK
+639 LLCDDVHAYK
-649 GVKVNGVLNDAV
+649 GVKLNGVLNDDV
-661 ATHNVNDNVISFNF
+661 ASRDGNVISFNF
-675 NAVNDGDI
+675 DAVNNGDI
-683 LEIQLDIKKPFEVM
+683 LEIQLDIEKPFEVM
-697 SAEFKTTETPH
+697 SAELETTKTPH
-708 LYLIRNKHQLGLP
+708 LYLIRNKHQLGLS
-721 QQARPNRADVNIEIG
+721 QQARPNRAGKDVNIEID
-736 GDENDQPISSQTGRR
+736 GDENGPISSQTGRR

-765 VEGTETWQNTD
+765 VEGTEDWTKTD

-788 EDKDH
+788 EDKDY

-806 VMKCADHAK
+806 VMRCADHAK

-830 TNNYGYNIGRTIL
+830 TNNYGYNIGRTVL

-870 DGTAWEFIPV
+870 DGTAWEFIEV
-880 DDPTAKKLLYEFIDG
+880 DDDIAKTMLKAFIDK
-895 VAKEL
+895 VAAEL
-900 YSAIDSKMD
+900 NKALDEKATQK
-909 LPGIDETK
+909 GIDATK
-917 AGYYLKMV
+917 VLYYRFIVNTMKERAAGYYN
-925 EMMHDRAAYFKDP
+925 
-938 ESYKISGG
+938 GT
-946 SFSDETSNPVAKL
+946 FSTPGDDATAKL
-959 LQFAQNIHMLEHE
+959 LQFAQNIHMVEHE
-972 IEYALYELPGLSQ
+972 IEYALYELPELSQ
-985 DVVGKLSDLGN
+985 DVVGRLSELGN
-996 SEQPHWYYIR
+996 SDQPHWYYIR

-1012 YAGYVDT
+1012 YAEYVDT
-1019 DAQMSL
+1019 DAQMTL

-1031 EEGENQPQLKNLF
+1031 EKGKNQPQLKNLF

-1095 VSKNVKVPMSNVN
+1095 VSKNVEVPMNNKN
-1108 MNPGSGKQTVA
+1108 MKPGAGKQTVA
-1119 NVSLKHDED
+1119 EVNLKHDED

-1180 NNADDGYRFWH
+1180 NNADDRYRFEH

-1220 KETKHVYGVTLN
+1220 KETQHVYGVTLN

-1242 ADGVTLT
+1242 ADGITMT

-1269 DGENKDDWY
+1269 PGENKDDWY

-1304 AKGEEGEGKYITT
+1304 ANGEGKGTYITT

-1328 FERVIEFDAHV
+1328 FERVTDFDAHV
-1339 DELLEMYD
+1339 DELLKMYD

-1359 RLYALILE
+1359 RLYALIAE
-1367 KSTFIKEH
+1367 KSTFIKGGESRKG
-1375 ENDPLE
+1375 E

-1411 YTIRPMVEENTGNA
+1411 YTIRPMAEENTANA
-1425 LLVHVDKSNETY
+1425 LVVHVDKSNGTY

-1468 AGADGFLPLK
+1468 AGADGFLALENLK
-1478 DLKLRNLHTQCYLT
+1478 VKNLHTQCYLT
-1492 ALGDA
+1492 ALGAD
-1497 ASAVNEADA
+1497 ASAVNEAGA

-1521 QVGEKFMNRTTVSPT
+1521 QVGEKFMNRATVTPT
-1536 LSYDR
+1536 LAYEYNR
-1541 TRDFWGDALINYPSA
+1541 AFWGDEVETYPDGVKDKITLA
-1556 LDESINTGKT
+1556 RLGDGT
-1566 EGNIPSTEGNVR
+1566 VR

-1587 TDVNETS
+1587 TEGEESS

-1599 TFTYEGGDH
+1599 TFTYDDGNH

-1621 GKMLYADYHYGSAD
+1621 GEMLYADYHYGRAGG
-1635 SDQENSVYTINGVVA
+1635 EHVGNTYTIEGVVA
-1650 GAYTMNCYVFEPDG
+1650 GAYTMNCYVFEPNN

-1672 GHFEIDGVVA
+1672 GHFTIDGVVA

-1688 IINTDIETTKW
+1688 IINDGTATTKW
-1699 IVEEILNPEESVY
+1699 IVEEILDPEESVY

-1739 FHGVTDGKI
+1739 FYGSTHGKL
-1748 LDGRYISMVSYGEPY
+1748 LDGRYLSMTSYDGG
-1763 ETRIL
+1763 IL
-1768 PANAPVIL
+1768 PANTPVVL
-1776 RNTDQSIESKTVKF
+1776 RNKNFDANNPVPVEGIKF
-1790 YYRES
+1790 YYS
-1795 NAKAVADNYI
+1795 ATTVDAVEDNY
-1805 FGHLYFTAV
+1805 LYGSLYWTLV
-1814 KCASFDD
+1814 ECASFNKKD
-1821 VDGDGNPDRDIDIY
+1821 VDGDGNAEGDVKIY
-1835 MLNKNKTT
+1835 MLQASKQDVK
-1843 TRMYRTYEN
+1843 MFWVYEN
-1852 YDKDGNKVTLS
+1852 YRY
-1863 DGTTTHFEGGYVTCK
+1863 DGTKTGDNDEGGYVLCK
-1878 ANKAFM
+1878 ANKAYM
-1884 VLSKE
+1884 VLPSDL
-1889 TSQSV
+1889 TNA
-1894 SSLAFTFTTG
+1894 SSLSFRFDGNGNTTEI
-1904 GTTSVDDVETELGE
+1904 DEVEFETVK
-1918 LEIIETIYDLQGRR
+1918 TIYDLQGRK
-1932 LSEITQPG
+1932 LDAITAPG

-1946 KKVFVK
+1946 VKVLVK

>member
-24 KYYQPGSYKGDNTP
+24 KYYQPGSYKGNSTP

-56 IAGNVDRTGFLRNG
+56 IDGSVDRTGFLRNG
-70 GASFEHDKSKERD
+70 GVSFEHDKSKERD

-96 KHTDDD
+96 AYDDNAD
-102 GTVWYAIKSVNTGLY
+102 GVNDWYAIKSVNTGLY
-117 VNAAGKT
+117 VNINGKT
-124 DILKATDAKLII
+124 DILKATDAKLYI
-136 TSWNEATEGKSGV
+136 TDWDNATGKSGV
-149 NMESWKYSV
+149 NMESWKYNV
-158 IANNKIT
+158 VANSQIKSSGN
-165 SDGHGSTVFVVKNGN
+165 GSTVFVVKNGN
-180 TYWNGNPDAFATY
+180 TYWNGNPDAFATW
-193 SNGHPFAFYEAH
+193 SDAHPYAFYEAH

-218 YSRSDIYSAQVIYGY
+218 YSRSDIYSAQVIYGLVHSP
-233 IKDASQITSSPR
+233 SQITTNHPY
-245 FVDEGGFE
+245 DEGE
-253 NLIDGDATT
+253 IANLLDGDGVS
-262 YNVTDWKSTTNGH
+262 YHVSDWRENNSGDYH
-275 YYQIDLRTSVE
+275 YYQIDLGTSVE
-286 SLYLYM
+286 SIYLYM
-292 QRRADGKNAPTKY
+292 QRRADGKNAPVKY
-305 ELQASADGNSY
+305 ELQASADGSSFST
-316 KKIGEYTTELA
+316 IGEYTTDLA
-327 SKVFYTSPKILLNGS
+327 NNAFYTSEKITFAEKTK
-342 YQHLRIVAR
+342 YQYIRIVAKER
-351 ETTTPDYKCMGFS
+351 TTTEFMCMGLS

-380 FVNLSA
+380 FVDLSA
-386 ADPIYTKTTAKEYTR
+386 EDPIYKKATAKEYTR

-408 ECPDAKLLSGVP
+408 QCPDAKLLSGVP

-427 IYADAYDVK
+427 IYADAYDVT

-446 ADSEFDDLEIVSP
+446 ADGNNLAIMAS
-459 GSYHK
+459 GSYHSATDQK
-464 TEGDARKM
+464 QQ
-472 YEWYCERTADGYLVF
+472 YEWYCEQNSNGLLVF
-487 RNVANP
+487 RNVDNP
-493 KKYLGNG
+493 DKYLGNG
-500 AVVDEPYG
+500 AVVDEPYE

-528 QYLAVYNDGTHWM
+528 QYLAVYNDGTYWM
-541 GNVKEIQNQTVANA
+541 GNVREVQNQTVANA
-555 SIDHDNNAET
+555 SIDHDNDAES
-565 DPKIVEK
+565 DPQIVAN

-626 FVDPNKFSKLQLQ
+626 FVNATKFSTLKLQ
-639 LLCNDVHVYK
+639 LLCDDVHAYK
-649 GVKVNGVLNDAV
+649 GVKVNGELNDAV
-661 ATHNVNDNVISFNF
+661 AKCNDNVISFNF
-675 NAVNDGDI
+675 DAVKNGDI

-721 QQARPNRADVNIEIG
+721 QQARPNRADVNIEID
-736 GDENDQPISSQTGRR
+736 GDENGPISSQTGRR

-776 IDANSLF
+776 FDANSLF

-806 VMKCADHAK
+806 VMKCADRAK
-815 WDNQGNTWFVQPKKI
+815 WDTQGNTWFVQPKKI
-830 TNNYGYNIGRTIL
+830 TNNYGYNIGRTVL

-870 DGTAWEFIPV
+870 DGTAWEFIEV
-880 DDPTAKKLLYEFIDG
+880 DDDTAKKLLYEFIDG

-900 YSAIDSKMD
+900 YKAIDGKMD
-909 LPGIDETK
+909 LPGIDTTK
-917 AGYYLKMV
+917 AGYYRQMV
-925 EMMHDRAAYFKDP
+925 AMMHDRAAYFKDP
-938 ESYKISGG
+938 ESYIISGG
-946 SFSDETSNPVAKL
+946 SFRDETSNPVAKL

-985 DVVGKLSDLGN
+985 DVVGKLSELGN

-1025 GQFPVD
+1025 GQFPV
-1031 EEGENQPQLKNLF
+1031 ENGENQPQLKNLF

-1095 VSKNVKVPMSNVN
+1095 VSKNVEVPMSNVN

-1119 NVSLKHDED
+1119 NVNLKHDED

-1155 DPLADNYTGAFQVYF
+1155 DPLADSYYGAFQVYF

-1269 DGENKDDWY
+1269 AGENKDDWY

-1304 AKGEEGEGKYITT
+1304 ANGEGKGTYITT

-1328 FERVIEFDAHV
+1328 FERVTDFDAHV

-1367 KSTFIKEH
+1367 KSTSIKAQK
-1375 ENDPLE
+1375 DGPRE
-1381 EAAFNELYYAFLNYK
+1381 EADFNELYYAFLNYK

-1425 LLVHVDKSNETY
+1425 LLVHVDKSNDETY

-1468 AGADGFLPLK
+1468 AGADGFLALEN
-1478 DLKLRNLHTQCYLT
+1478 LKLKNLHTQCYLT

-1506 AQVTLGTIGGCITKF
+1506 ALVTLGTIGGCITKF
-1521 QVGEKFMNRTTVSPT
+1521 KVGDQFMNRTTVSPT
-1536 LSYDR
+1536 LSYDQN
-1541 TRDFWGDALINYPSA
+1541 RDFWGDAVTDYPSK
-1556 LDESINTGKT
+1556 LNESITNGGYTSGT
-1566 EGNIPSTEGNVR
+1566 VR
-1578 CKRLDVEVK
+1578 CKRLDVEV
-1587 TDVNETS
+1587 ETAG
-1594 KNVVV
+1594 NVVV
-1599 TFTYEGGDH
+1599 TFKYDDGDH

-1613 GVELLGNN
+1613 GVELLGND
-1621 GKMLYADYHYGSAD
+1621 GKMVYADYHYGRAGGD
-1635 SDQENSVYTINGVVA
+1635 HVNNVYNINGVVA
-1650 GAYTMNCYVFEPDG
+1650 GAYTMNCYVFEPNGDG
-1664 GDQLTEHK
+1664 ADELTNHK
-1672 GHFEIDGVVA
+1672 GHFTINGVVA

-1688 IINTDIETTKW
+1688 IVNTGTETTKW

-1748 LDGRYISMVSYGEPY
+1748 LDGRYISMVSYGEPG

-1814 KCASFDD
+1814 ECASFDD
-1821 VDGDGNPDRDIDIY
+1821 VDGDGNADRDIDIY

-1852 YDKDGNKVTLS
+1852 YDKDGNKVTY
-1863 DGTTTHFEGGYVTCK
+1863 DGTTNHFKGGYVTCK

-1904 GTTSVDDVETELGE
+1904 GTTSIDDVETELGE

>member
-1 MKVNKLLFCLL
+1 MKAKYLLFSLL
-12 FLMLGTT
+12 FLMLGT

-24 KYYQPGSYKGDNTP
+24 KYYQPGSYKGDKMP

-56 IAGNVDRTGFLRNG
+56 IAGDVDRTGFLRNDG
-70 GASFEHDKSKERD
+70 VQFAHDKSKERD

-96 KHTDDD
+96 AYDDNAD
-102 GTVWYAIKSVNTGLY
+102 GVNDWYAIKSVNTGLY
-117 VNAAGKT
+117 VNINGKT
-124 DILKATDAKLII
+124 DILKATDAKLYI
-136 TSWNEATEGKSGV
+136 TSWDKATAGKSGV
-149 NMESWKYSV
+149 SMEGWQYNV
-158 IANNKIT
+158 VANGDIT
-165 SDGHGSTVFVVKNGN
+165 SGGHGSTVFVVKNGN
-180 TYWNGNPDAFATY
+180 TYWNGNPTTFATR
-193 SNGHPFAFYEAH
+193 SDAHPYAFYEAH

-233 IKDASQITSSPR
+233 IKGASQITSSPSYTG
-245 FVDEGGFE
+245 EGGFA

-262 YNVTDWKSTTNGH
+262 YNVTNWQNNVAGH
-275 YYQIDLRTSVE
+275 YYQINLGENAE
-286 SLYLYM
+286 SIYLYM

-316 KKIGEYTTELA
+316 TKIGDYTTELA
-327 SKVFYTSPKILLNGS
+327 SKAIYTSPKISLNGS
-342 YQHLRIVAR
+342 YRYLRIVAR
-351 ETTTPDYKCMGFS
+351 ETSTDGYTCMGLS
-364 ELYVLPGTP
+364 ELYVLPGTK
-373 EMEDVLK
+373 EIDDAFEYVTLAS
-380 FVNLSA
+380 N
-386 ADPIYTKTTAKEYTR
+386 DPIYTKATAKEYTR

-408 ECPDAKLLSGVP
+408 QCPDARLLSGVP

-427 IYADAYDVK
+427 IYADAFDVEK
-436 NHVYVNREIK
+436 GVYVNREIK
-446 ADSEFDDLEIVSP
+446 ANADGTTLDIMDS
-459 GSYHK
+459 GSYHSA
-464 TEGDARKM
+464 TDQEQ
-472 YEWYCERTADGYLVF
+472 YEWYCEQNSDGLLVF
-487 RNVANP
+487 RNVADP
-493 KKYLGNG
+493 TKYLGNG
-500 AVVDEPYG
+500 VVVNEPYG
-508 WSMSTL
+508 WSMNTV

-541 GNVKEIQNQTVANA
+541 GNVREIQNQTVANA
-555 SIDHDNNAET
+555 SIDTDNNPET
-565 DPKIVEK
+565 PAVEVAS

-578 VFIPVPNSDN
+578 VFIPVPHTNN

-626 FVDPNKFSKLQLQ
+626 FVSATKFSTLKLQ
-639 LLCNDVHVYK
+639 LLCDDVHAYQC
-649 GVKVNGVLNDAV
+649 VKVNGELNDAV
-661 ATHNVNDNVISFNF
+661 ATRNGNVISFNF
-675 NAVNDGDI
+675 DAVNNGDI

-697 SAEFKTTETPH
+697 SADFITTETPH

-721 QQARPNRADVNIEIG
+721 QQARPNRADADVNIGIG
-736 GDENDQPISSQTGRR
+736 GDENDGPISSQTGRR

-765 VEGTETWQNTD
+765 VEGTEDWTKTD
-776 IDANSLF
+776 FDANSLF

-788 EDKDH
+788 EDKDY
-793 AEYYCVD
+793 AKYYCVD

-815 WDNQGNTWFVQPKKI
+815 WDTQGNTWFVQPKKI

-880 DDPTAKKLLYEFIDG
+880 DDATAKKLLYEFIDG

-900 YSAIDSKMD
+900 YGAIDGKMD
-909 LPGIDETK
+909 LPGIDKTK
-917 AGYYLKMV
+917 AGYYRQMV
-925 EMMHDRAAYFKDP
+925 AMMHDRAAYFKDP
-938 ESYKISGG
+938 ESYSG
-946 SFSDETSNPVAKL
+946 SFSDTTSDPVAKL

-972 IEYALYELPGLSQ
+972 IQYALYELPEMSQ
-985 DVVGKLSDLGN
+985 DVVGKLSELGN
-996 SEQPHWYYIR
+996 SDQPHWYYIR

-1012 YAGYVDT
+1012 YAEYVDT
-1019 DAQMSL
+1019 DAQMAL

-1031 EEGENQPQLKNLF
+1031 ENGKNQPQLKNLF

-1053 APVMDDDPNNNG
+1053 APVMDTDPNNNG

-1095 VSKNVKVPMSNVN
+1095 VSKNVEVPMNNVN

-1119 NVSLKHDED
+1119 NVNLKHDED

-1180 NNADDGYRFWH
+1180 NNADDSYRFWH

-1220 KETKHVYGVTLN
+1220 KETKHVSGVTLN

-1269 DGENKDDWY
+1269 AGENKDDWY

-1304 AKGEEGEGKYITT
+1304 ANGEGKGTYITT
-1317 DLGTADNSTWK
+1317 DLGIADNSTWK
-1328 FERVIEFDAHV
+1328 FERVTDFDAHV

-1347 YKDCVIYDKDIA
+1347 YEDCVIYDKDIA
-1359 RLYALILE
+1359 RLYALIAE
-1367 KSTFIKEH
+1367 KSTYIKEV
-1375 ENDPLE
+1375 ENREGE
-1381 EAAFNELYYAFLNYK
+1381 EAAFNELYYAFLNYM
-1396 GRTAAELQAPKPGSL
+1396 GRTAAELKAPKAGSL
-1411 YTIRPMVEENTGNA
+1411 YTIRPMVEENTANA
-1425 LLVHVDKSNETY
+1425 LVVHVDKSDEAHT
-1437 STKEVY
+1437 TKEVY
-1443 NGGVVRAGED
+1443 NGSVVRDEEEG

-1460 GVWVFEGT
+1460 GVWMFEGS
-1468 AGADGFLPLK
+1468 AGQDGFLPLNG
-1478 DLKLRNLHTQCYLT
+1478 LKLKNIHTQCYLT

-1497 ASAVNEADA
+1497 ASAVNEADDA
-1506 AQVTLGTIGGCITKF
+1506 PVVTLGTIGGCITKF
-1521 QVGEKFMNRTTVSPT
+1521 KVGGQFMNRTAVTPT
-1536 LSYDR
+1536 LAYDR
-1541 TRDFWGDALINYPSA
+1541 TRDFWGDAVTAYPSE
-1556 LDESINTGKT
+1556 LSKSITDGGYT
-1566 EGNIPSTEGNVR
+1566 SGGTVR
-1578 CKRLDVEVK
+1578 CKRLDVEV
-1587 TDVNETS
+1587 ETEG
-1594 KNVVV
+1594 NVVV
-1599 TFTYEGGDH
+1599 TFTYDEGNH
-1608 KINIL
+1608 KINVL
-1613 GVELLGNN
+1613 GVELLGND
-1621 GKMLYADYHYGSAD
+1621 GKMVYADYHYGRAGGD
-1635 SDQENSVYTINGVVA
+1635 HVDNVYTINNVVA
-1650 GAYTMNCYVFEPDG
+1650 GAYTMNCYVFEPNG
-1664 GDQLTEHK
+1664 GDELTSHK
-1672 GHFEIDGVVA
+1672 GHLTIEGVA
-1682 YSGEGK
+1682 EYSGEGK
-1688 IINTDIETTKW
+1688 IINTGTEATKW

-1739 FHGVTDGKI
+1739 FYGSTHGKL
-1748 LDGRYISMVSYGEPY
+1748 LDGRYLSMTSYDGG
-1763 ETRIL
+1763 IL
-1768 PANAPVIL
+1768 PANTPVVL
-1776 RNTDQSIESKTVKF
+1776 RNKNFDANNPVPVEGIKF
-1790 YYRES
+1790 YYS
-1795 NAKAVADNYI
+1795 ATTVDAVEDNY
-1805 FGHLYFTAV
+1805 LYGSLYWTLV
-1814 KCASFDD
+1814 ECASFDEKD
-1821 VDGDGNPDRDIDIY
+1821 VDGDGNAEGNVNIY
-1835 MLNKNKTT
+1835 MLQASKQDVK
-1843 TRMYRTYEN
+1843 MFWVYEN
-1852 YDKDGNKVTLS
+1852 YRE
-1863 DGTTTHFEGGYVTCK
+1863 DGTKTGNNDDGGYVLCK
-1878 ANKAFM
+1878 ANKAYM
-1884 VLSKE
+1884 VLPSDKVGTISSFSFRFDGNTTEIDEVEYE
-1889 TSQSV
+1889 TV
-1894 SSLAFTFTTG
+1894 K
-1904 GTTSVDDVETELGE
+1904 
-1918 LEIIETIYDLQGRR
+1918 TIYDLQGRK
-1932 LSEITQPG
+1932 LDAITAPG

-1946 KKVFVK
+1946 VKVLVK

>member
-24 KYYQPGSYKGDNTP
+24 KYYQPGSYKGEITP

-56 IAGNVDRTGFLRNG
+56 INGGEDRTGFLRNG
-70 GASFEHDKSKERD
+70 GVSFEHDKSKERD

-96 KHTDDD
+96 AYDDNAD
-102 GTVWYAIKSVNTGLY
+102 GVNDWYAIKSVNTGLY
-117 VNAAGKT
+117 VNAAGRT

-136 TSWNEATEGKSGV
+136 TSWDKATEGKSGV

-165 SDGHGSTVFVVKNGN
+165 SDGHGSTVFVVKNYNGGN
-180 TYWNGNPDAFATY
+180 NPYWNGKTETFDTW
-193 SNGHPFAFYEAH
+193 SDGHPFAFYIAH

-210 EYLQDLHI
+210 DYLQDLHI

-233 IKDASQITSSPR
+233 IKGASQITANPS

-253 NLIDGDATT
+253 DLIDGDATT
-262 YNVTDWKSTTNGH
+262 YNVTDWENNVAGH
-275 YYQIDLRTSVE
+275 YYQIDLGEKPE
-286 SLYLYM
+286 SIYLYM
-292 QRRADGKNAPTKY
+292 QRRADGKNAPVNF
-305 ELQASADGNSY
+305 ELQACATANGTY
-316 KKIGEYTTELA
+316 TKIGDYTTELA
-327 SKVFYTSPKILLNGS
+327 SKAIYTSPKISLNGS

-351 ETTTPDYKCMGFS
+351 ETTTQGYNCMGFS
-364 ELYVLPGTP
+364 ELYVLPGIP
-373 EMEDVLK
+373 AMEDALD
-380 FVNLSA
+380 FVKLSA
-386 ADPIYTKTTAKEYTR
+386 ADPIYKKATAKEYTR

-427 IYADAYDVK
+427 IYADAYDVEK
-436 NHVYVNREIK
+436 HVYVNREVK
-446 ADSEFDDLEIVSP
+446 ANADGTTLDIMAS
-459 GSYHK
+459 GSYHSA
-464 TEGDARKM
+464 TTDQEQ
-472 YEWYCERTADGYLVF
+472 YEWYCEKNSNGLLVF

-493 KKYLGNG
+493 DKYLGNG
-500 AVVDEPYG
+500 AVVDEPYE

-541 GNVKEIQNQTVANA
+541 GNVREIQNQTVTNA

-565 DPKIVEK
+565 APVIVEK

-578 VFIPVPNSDN
+578 VFIPVPTIGN

-604 RLLFDSNGDGTA
+604 RLLFDSNDDGTA
-616 EVHPLPFSRM
+616 EAHPLPFSRM
-626 FVDPNKFSKLQLQ
+626 FVDATKFSKLQLH
-639 LLCNDVHVYK
+639 LLCNDVHAYQ
-649 GVKVNGVLNDAV
+649 GVKLNGVLNDAV
-661 ATHNVNDNVISFNF
+661 ATRNGNVISFNF
-675 NAVNDGDI
+675 DAVNNGDI
-683 LEIQLDIKKPFEVM
+683 LEIQLDIEKPFEVM
-697 SAEFKTTETPH
+697 SAEFETTKTPH

-721 QQARPNRADVNIEIG
+721 QQARPNRADVNIGID
-736 GDENDQPISSQTGRR
+736 DEENGPISSQTGKR
-751 YYARFNNRGADMDL
+751 YYARFNNRDADMDL
-765 VEGTETWQNTD
+765 VEGTEDWTKTD
-776 IDANSLF
+776 FDANSLF

-788 EDKDH
+788 EDEDYT
-793 AEYYCVD
+793 EYYCVD

-815 WDNQGNTWFVQPKKI
+815 WDTQGNTWFVQPKKI

-843 NTNNNP
+843 NANNNP

-870 DGTAWEFIPV
+870 DGSAWEFIPV
-880 DDPTAKKLLYEFIDG
+880 DDATAKILLYEFIDG

-900 YSAIDSKMD
+900 YDTIDYKMNN
-909 LPGIDETK
+909 LPGIDTIK
-917 AGYYLKMV
+917 AGYYRQIV
-925 EMMHDRAAYFKDP
+925 EMMHDRAGYFKDP
-938 ESYKISGG
+938 ASYSG
-946 SFSDETSNPVAKL
+946 SFSDEISNPVAKL

-972 IEYALYELPGLSQ
+972 IEYALYELPELSQ
-985 DVVGKLSDLGN
+985 DVVGKLSELGN

-1019 DAQMSL
+1019 NAQMTL
-1025 GQFPVD
+1025 GQFPV
-1031 EEGENQPQLKNLF
+1031 ENGENQPQLKNLF

-1053 APVMDDDPNNNG
+1053 APVMDNDPNNNG

-1095 VSKNVKVPMSNVN
+1095 VSKNVEVPMNNLN
-1108 MNPGSGKQTVA
+1108 MNPGAGEQTVA
-1119 NVSLKHDED
+1119 NVSLKSDED

-1134 YDLTGHTQYNAYGSA
+1134 YDLSGHTQYNAYGSA
-1149 LLASTG
+1149 LLASTD
-1155 DPLADNYTGAFQVYF
+1155 DPLADNYSGAFQVYF

-1180 NNADDGYRFWH
+1180 NNADDRYQFYH

-1220 KETKHVYGVTLN
+1220 KETKYVYGVTLN

-1242 ADGVTLT
+1242 ADGITMT

-1269 DGENKDDWY
+1269 AGENKDDWY
-1278 ILPSSNTAYPGLA
+1278 ILPSSNTAYTGLA

-1304 AKGEEGEGKYITT
+1304 ANGEGKGTYITT

-1328 FERVIEFDAHV
+1328 FERVTDFDAHV
-1339 DELLEMYD
+1339 DELLEMYY

-1367 KSTFIKEH
+1367 KSTFIKGEK
-1375 ENDPLE
+1375 NRPGE

-1425 LLVHVDKSNETY
+1425 LLVHVDKSNGTY
-1437 STKEVY
+1437 ATKEVY

-1460 GVWVFEGT
+1460 GVWVFEGN
-1468 AGADGFLPLK
+1468 AGADGFLPLEN
-1478 DLKLRNLHTQCYLT
+1478 LKVKNLHTQCYLT

-1521 QVGEKFMNRTTVSPT
+1521 KVGEKFMNRTTVTPT

-1541 TRDFWGDALINYPSA
+1541 AHDFWGDAVTDYPSK
-1556 LDESINTGKT
+1556 LDTLITD
-1566 EGNIPSTEGNVR
+1566 EGYTLDGTVR
-1578 CKRLDVEVK
+1578 CKRLDVEV
-1587 TDVNETS
+1587 ETEG
-1594 KNVVV
+1594 NVVV
-1599 TFTYEGGDH
+1599 TFTYEEGD
-1608 KINIL
+1608 KINVL
-1613 GVELLGNN
+1613 GVELLGND
-1621 GKMLYADYHYGSAD
+1621 GKMVYADYHYGSAD
-1635 SDQENSVYTINGVVA
+1635 GEHVNSVYTINGVVA
-1650 GAYTMNCYVFEPDG
+1650 GAYTMNCYVFEPNG
-1664 GDQLTEHK
+1664 GDELTSHK
-1672 GHFEIDGVVA
+1672 GHFTIDGVA
-1682 YSGEGK
+1682 TYSGEGK
-1688 IINTDIETTKW
+1688 VVNTGTEATKW

-1712 YETSTNTNGHSTLM
+1712 YETTIEEGYSTLM
-1726 LGFPTLIPDEVEA
+1726 LGFDAQIPDGVEA
-1739 FHGVTDGKI
+1739 YTGAIDGIVVDKKY
-1748 LDGRYISMVSYGEPY
+1748 LSMTQY
-1763 ETRIL
+1763 EGSIL
-1768 PANAPVIL
+1768 PAKSPVVLKSSNEGEEI
-1776 RNTDQSIESKTVKF
+1776 TAKF
-1790 YYRES
+1790 YFSTIAGEPEDDSYLRGS
-1795 NAKAVADNYI
+1795 
-1805 FGHLYFTAV
+1805 LYHTVVSTDAIEKEV
-1814 KCASFDD
+1814 GASI
-1821 VDGDGNPDRDIDIY
+1821 NIY
-1835 MLNKNKTT
+1835 MLQSGKNGPL
-1843 TRMYRTYEN
+1843 MYWIYEE
-1852 YDKDGNKVTLS
+1852 YDADGDLVDKNGNK
-1863 DGTTTHFEGGYVTCK
+1863 DPNGGSNDAGKHVLCK
-1878 ANKAFM
+1878 ANKAYIVIKSGEANGKGSFM
-1884 VLSKE
+1884 FMLNRGG
-1889 TSQSV
+1889 
-1894 SSLAFTFTTG
+1894 ATG
-1904 GTTSVDDVETELGE
+1904 IDDVEGETEE
-1918 LEIIETIYDLQGRR
+1918 VETIYDLQGRR
-1932 LSEITQPG
+1932 LQEITHPG
-1940 IYIVNG
+1940 VYIVNG
-1946 KKVFVK
+1946 RKVMVK